1 MRSFTR
7 QSLRTECRDLIELV
21 LIPSMAALL
30 PWPICFRLFRL
41 IAKSHWLYR
50 QASQASLEQAKAKGL
65 AVDERAWLWER
76 RLVTLVDHADLY
88 LSLTRSDR
96 WMQKHLTVHGKWPAP
111 GQPSLLCTFHWGA
124 GMWALRHAAAAGL
137 TPNAL
142 VASLDPAYFVNR
154 RLLYR
159 YAIARTKEVADVLQR
174 ATIDVNKN
182 LKRVL
187 TALKQGEPILAA
199 IDAPADQAQASQH
212 VTLLGMEARMPTALL
227 RLALDKRTPVLVYT
241 TALDLKTGQRI
252 LQIHTPE
259 EEENLDALT
268 ARVFSKLDE
277 AMHLDPGAWHFWS
290 EAPRIFIGGEHSKT
304 TS

>member
-1 MRSFTR
+1 MRRFTQ

-21 LIPSMAALL
+21 LIPSLAALL
-30 PWPICFRLFRL
+30 PWPFCFRLFKQ
-41 IAKSHWLYR
+41 IAKAPWLYR
-50 QASQASLEQAKAKGL
+50 QASLASLGQAKAKGL
-65 AVDERAWLWER
+65 AVDESAWLWER

-96 WMQKHLTVHGKWPAP
+96 WMQNYLTVVGEWPSHGK
-111 GQPSLLCTFHWGA
+111 PSLLCTFHWGA
-124 GMWALRHAAAAGL
+124 GMWALRHASAAGL

-142 VASLDPAYFVNR
+142 VASLDPAYFENR
-154 RLLYR
+154 RVLYR

-212 VTLLGMEARMPTALL
+212 VTLMGMSARMPTALL
-227 RLALDKRTPVLVYT
+227 RLALDKQIPVLVYT
-241 TALDLKTGQRI
+241 TGLDLNTGQRI
-252 LQIHTPE
+252 LEIHTPE
-259 EEENLDALT
+259 DEASLDTMT
-268 ARVFSKLDE
+268 AGVFSKLDQV
-277 AMHLDPGAWHFWS
+277 MHLDPGAWHFWS
-290 EAPRIFIGGEHSKT
+290 EAPRIFVSSEHP
-304 TS
+304 TSTS